1 MDFGLF
7 VPPDCSGVCLPE
19 PGANT
24 MDILRGIS
32 ARNCAARMR
41 QLVEHAFTVVSIA
54 DERKLLRAT
63 ADAIDSLDPLALS
76 AVFDP
81 LPASADAPLPT
92 GSDDAMSDSRSDA
105 ARALRAA
112 RYLVGAPSV
121 GSLTLVLPPSAIPPA
136 GLYLPH
142 LGALLLPPGP
152 VAIVTREGA
161 TRLTWPDGAAVTL
174 PAGDSEGLLQVRD
187 HRMLRLLRIED
198 FPVFNSALEIAEV
211 ARAFGVC
218 DLSEL
223 PKGLSRI
230 AAGLAALRNIWPAAA
245 GAAARHLKGLLVLA
259 KRDHSRSHSP
269 SLFQGMVLLSPED
282 PITVGDLLVHELSHV
297 RLNLFREFDPL
308 FMDREQ
314 ERRHISPWRPDP
326 RPLAGLVLGVHAFL
340 NVCHY
345 YRRVSQREGAGG
357 AAAALF
363 EKQREKVRA
372 AWATAKPYLLPTPIG
387 TGFFEVLEQEVMA
400 L

>member
-1 MDFGLF
+1 
-7 VPPDCSGVCLPE
+7 
-19 PGANT
+19 
-24 MDILRGIS
+24 
-32 ARNCAARMR
+32 
-41 QLVEHAFTVVSIA
+41 
-54 DERKLLRAT
+54 
-63 ADAIDSLDPLALS
+63 
-76 AVFDP
+76 
-81 LPASADAPLPT
+81 
-92 GSDDAMSDSRSDA
+92 
-105 ARALRAA
+105 
-112 RYLVGAPSV
+112 
-121 GSLTLVLPPSAIPPA
+121 
-136 GLYLPH
+136 
-142 LGALLLPPGP
+142 
-152 VAIVTREGA
+152 
-161 TRLTWPDGAAVTL
+161 VTL